1 MIVINLNG
9 EQHEIA
15 ETRTVAELLE
25 ELGIPSAGTAV
36 AVDGAVVPQ
45 DRHSSFTIAGGE
57 RVDVLRPIGG
67 G

>member
-9 EQHEIA
+9 ERHGIA
-15 ETRTVAELLE
+15 CAKTVTELLR
-25 ELGIPSAGTAV
+25 ELGIPPAGTAV
-36 AVDGAVVPQ
+36 AVNGVVVPH
-45 DRHSSFTIAGGE
+45 DRHETLTIAGGE